1 MSFYYSYFRLNVNS
15 HMWLMP
21 TLLDKTIL
29 DCCRNKGE
37 RTSSGPLLEYQDL
50 VKHDD
55 SNAPEPGKQ
64 WSEPGVIW
72 TLEQTWWLM
81 AANALSWS
89 QGDTRIGS
97 SKPKWEGWRLPRS
110 PSWPS
115 LIKET
120 LCFQSS
126 HLLRK
131 PDLDL
136 DVKTQV
142 SVISIVRNTVRILE
156 DRKVIQNNI
165 FTKQK

>member
-1 MSFYYSYFRLNVNS
+1 MSFYRSYFRLNVNS
-15 HMWLMP
+15 HMWLVP
-21 TLLDKTIL
+21 TILDKTIL
-29 DCCRNKGE
+29 DCCRNRVKGLHQALCCS
-37 RTSSGPLLEYQDL
+37 TNL

-55 SNAPEPGKQ
+55 SNASEPGKQ
-64 WSEPGVIW
+64 WSEPSVMW

-81 AANALSWS
+81 AASALSWS
-89 QGDTRIGS
+89 QGDTRVGS

-115 LIKET
+115 LIKEA

-126 HLLRK
+126 HRLRK

-136 DVKTQV
+136 DVKTHV
-142 SVISIVRNTVRILE
+142 SLISVVRNTVHILE